1 MQTPRLNGPKSK
13 GNLRSPAPWPSGKA
27 ADCKSAIRR
36 FDSDRRLYTAAA
48 SCSLP
53 ATGLVAETYLNRSY
67 SIQIAP
73 MTLSIFAAS
82 NVWYYY
88 ATQNTGP
95 RRRARR

>member
-53 ATGLVAETYLNRSY
+53 ATGWLQRH
-67 SIQIAP
+67 
-73 MTLSIFAAS
+73 TLIVHIVFKSL
-82 NVWYYY
+82 
-88 ATQNTGP
+88 Q
-95 RRRARR
+95 